1 MMLGSGLKEKIRW
14 LAGVSPR
21 LLASSACSFVLLEC
35 LNRVAAAVGC
45 GSCGHCGG
53 GPASHRGG
61 PCRPLGAGEHP
72 SVRSAR
78 FLPFRWRPD
87 QLLGRSD
94 FDPAPN
100 STDPSLSYSDH
111 AAISPPR
118 PWRRARPEE
127 KMSTVCSAIVS
138 AAFVSDWMNDRRRVI
153 WVALQIGSAF
163 WLFLFLLAL
172 SHGGPPVAFFSF
184 SPFFLFFSSYA
195 FY

>member
-1 MMLGSGLKEKIRW
+1 MTRKITSGLSICHRILFEKEFFSRQKVPPTAPLDELSPVNSCKCTSKNDI
-14 LAGVSPR
+14 VS
-21 LLASSACSFVLLEC
+21 
-35 LNRVAAAVGC
+35 
-45 GSCGHCGG
+45 
-53 GPASHRGG
+53 
-61 PCRPLGAGEHP
+61 
-72 SVRSAR
+72 
-78 FLPFRWRPD
+78 
-87 QLLGRSD
+87 
-94 FDPAPN
+94 
-100 STDPSLSYSDH
+100 
-111 AAISPPR
+111 